1 MQQRHC
7 GVLSPSAPVQRVAV
21 PSDQV
26 HMAAPNAASCCFR
39 QFTRQLPAQE
49 TASAANSQLVS
60 SGVKLAADT
69 IIRTWVLEVI
79 RKNINGEKFVLRLYT
94 AAPAARMWQH
104 HGSAER
110 TNRIDVVPAELLL
123 GLRPLPTGH
132 EALQVVCCT
141 TCLTALV
148 SHLRLPGLAVVKR
161 RTGTATAVKQ
171 LKVSGIAQRTLGG
184 LRDSSES
191 VGIGHSSLE
200 LSKELRGPRCGLMSR
215 SSDMLGGRGEH
226 FGLGFSSVADLS
238 RFDVEVSATHT
249 AEPASCLL
257 AEYLLAQAF
266 TVRLPA
272 LLENVY
278 FEVVQE

>member
-1 MQQRHC
+1 M
-7 GVLSPSAPVQRVAV
+7 SDSACIP
-21 PSDQV
+21 
-26 HMAAPNAASCCFR
+26 
-39 QFTRQLPAQE
+39 L
-49 TASAANSQLVS
+49 
-60 SGVKLAADT
+60 
-69 IIRTWVLEVI
+69 
-79 RKNINGEKFVLRLYT
+79 
-94 AAPAARMWQH
+94 APA
-104 HGSAER
+104 
-110 TNRIDVVPAELLL
+110 
-123 GLRPLPTGH
+123 
-132 EALQVVCCT
+132 
-141 TCLTALV
+141 TAV
-148 SHLRLPGLAVVKR
+148 PGLAVVKR

-171 LKVSGIAQRTLGG
+171 LKVSGIAQRTFGG

-200 LSKELRGPRCGLMSR
+200 LSKELRGPRGGLMSR
-215 SSDMLGGRGEH
+215 SSDMLGGPGEH

-238 RFDVEVSATHT
+238 RFDIEVSATHT

>member
-1 MQQRHC
+1 M
-7 GVLSPSAPVQRVAV
+7 L
-21 PSDQV
+21 
-26 HMAAPNAASCCFR
+26 NAG
-39 QFTRQLPAQE
+39 QL
-49 TASAANSQLVS
+49 TAS
-60 SGVKLAADT
+60 K
-69 IIRTWVLEVI
+69 
-79 RKNINGEKFVLRLYT
+79 
-94 AAPAARMWQH
+94 
-104 HGSAER
+104 GSAER
-110 TNRIDVVPAELLL
+110 TNRIDVVLAELLL

-148 SHLRLPGLAVVKR
+148 SHLRLPGLVSAVVKH

-226 FGLGFSSVADLS
+226 FGLGFGSVADLS

-257 AEYLLAQAF
+257 AEFLLAQAF

-278 FEVVQE
+278 FEVVQD